1 MSLRGGVAALVGAAL
16 CGLAIWAIAAIDFG
30 LHIPLSRELAGVL
43 FVAVM
48 IAGGVLVLLF
58 DDGRP

>member
-1 MSLRGGVAALVGAAL
+1 MSLRGGFAVLVSAAL
-16 CGLAIWAIAAIDFG
+16 CGLAVWAIAAIDFG

-48 IAGGVLVLLF
+48 IAGGLLVVLF
-58 DDGRP
+58 DDRA